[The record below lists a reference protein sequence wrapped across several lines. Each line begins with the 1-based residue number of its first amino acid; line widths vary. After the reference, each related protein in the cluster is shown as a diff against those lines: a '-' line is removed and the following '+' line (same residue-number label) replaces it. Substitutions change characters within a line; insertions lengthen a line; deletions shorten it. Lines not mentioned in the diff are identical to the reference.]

1 MHRHGHSLKKKK
13 LAQTIRFRGKKAI
26 DAEYTRLFNTTL
38 ESAVVKTT
46 TKNKQKKKNNKKE
59 KGKFKSLF
67 GLDKHRNNKKRGE
80 EREREKKNANY
91 EPTKKCTNQYL

>member
-13 LAQTIRFRGKKAI
+13 RKRAQTIRFRGKKAI

-80 EREREKKNANY
+80 ER
-91 EPTKKCTNQYL
+91 